1 MEYDVVMKQ
10 LYSMGNRRNVE
21 GMKRFG
27 IVADNTLSIPV
38 PKLRELAKSIGR
50 DQGLSLRLWDSGV
63 HEAMVLATIIADRD
77 KTTGKQLE
85 RWVKDINSWDVCDS
99 ACSMFSWTR
108 FALDK
113 VGEWSSRRPEYEKR
127 ASFSL
132 IAYIAVHRKE
142 LDDRVFVGFLPLIIR
157 ESADGRNSVK
167 KAVNWALREI
177 GKRNMRLNKVAIKT
191 AMQLKKSESRSAR
204 WIGSD
209 AYREL
214 AGEAVQARLRSRR

>member
-1 MEYDVVMKQ
+1 MEYDVVMGT
-10 LYSMGNRRNVE
+10 LRNMGSRSSVE
-21 GMKRFG
+21 SMKRFG
-27 IVADNTLSIPV
+27 IDTSTALGISLPE
-38 PKLRELAKSIGR
+38 LRRLAKEIGT
-50 DQGLSLRLWDSGV
+50 DQGLSLRLWDSGI

-127 ASFSL
+127 AAFSL

-142 LDDRVFVGFLPLIIR
+142 LDDGVFVGFLPLIIR
-157 ESADGRNSVK
+157 ESADGRNFVK

-191 AMQLKKSESRSAR
+191 AMHLKKSESRSAR

-214 AGEAVQARLRSRR
+214 AGEAVQARLRNRR